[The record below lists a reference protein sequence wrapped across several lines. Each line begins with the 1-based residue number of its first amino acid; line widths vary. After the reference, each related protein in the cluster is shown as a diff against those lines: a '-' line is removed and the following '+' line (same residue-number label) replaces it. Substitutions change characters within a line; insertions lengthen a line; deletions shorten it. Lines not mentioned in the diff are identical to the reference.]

1 MSELTVKLIILLL
14 PGAVSTLIFGKLIL
28 HKEWDSFKFVLHSIL
43 FGAFSFLILQ
53 IVLNLLNLISD
64 SFIKTLSIWST
75 ITDSQKIPYAEIGYS
90 TLISIILA
98 FVVSK
103 IENKKIVSKV
113 AKRFGIS
120 NKYGDENLFSRFLN
134 SSSTDYVYVRDI
146 KNNLTYHGW
155 VKSFSESENVSE
167 VRLCDVIVYSY
178 YNCEYIYEVP
188 EVYLSFSKHDI
199 IIEKA
204 NVELKPEND
213 GQEQI

>member
-14 PGAVSTLIFGKLIL
+14 PGAISTLIFGKLIL
-28 HKEWDSFKFVLHSIL
+28 HKEWDSFKFVLYSIL

-53 IVLNLLNLISD
+53 ILLNILNLVSD
-64 SFIKTLSIWST
+64 AFIENLSIWNT
-75 ITDSQKIPYAEIGYS
+75 LTDSQKIPYAEIGYS
-90 TLISIILA
+90 TGISIILA
-98 FVVSK
+98 FVISRV
-103 IENKKIVSKV
+103 ENKKVISKI
-113 AKRFGIS
+113 AKKLGIS

-134 SSSTDYVYVRDI
+134 SPNTDYVYVRDI

-167 VRLCDVIVYSY
+167 IRLCEVTVYTY
-178 YNCEYIYEVP
+178 VGCELIYEVP

-204 NVELKPEND
+204 NVELIIEND
-213 GQEQI
+213 GQKQI